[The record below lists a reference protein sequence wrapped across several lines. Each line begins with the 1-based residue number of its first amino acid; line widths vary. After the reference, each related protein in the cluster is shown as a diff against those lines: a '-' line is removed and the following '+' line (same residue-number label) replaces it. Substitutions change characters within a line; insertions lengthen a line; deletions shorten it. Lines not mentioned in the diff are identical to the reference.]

1 MNMKLW
7 EGSLVNIPLPLS
19 HFLSTNAH
27 MFTLTPLYI
36 SMIKCKHC
44 DVDAYYRISI
54 EDFNSVD
61 SYSADLCLKCIRAE
75 ALRAIRDLPTTKSL
89 KIEPLFSVITPSISS
104 T

>member
-27 MFTLTPLYI
+27 MFTLIPLYI
-36 SMIKCKHC
+36 SMINCKHC

-89 KIEPLFSVITPSISS
+89 KIEPLFYVITPSISS

>member
-1 MNMKLW
+1 
-7 EGSLVNIPLPLS
+7 
-19 HFLSTNAH
+19 
-27 MFTLTPLYI
+27 MFTLTLLYI
-36 SMIKCKHC
+36 SMINCKHC

-61 SYSADLCLKCIRAE
+61 SYSADLCLKCIRVE
-75 ALRAIRDLPTTKSL
+75 ALRAIGDLPTTKSL